1 MMRIATP
8 HSSTRSEATPLLG
21 TLVGLALLMPA
32 ASVPELGFLGLP
44 ALVVLLPSL
53 LFGMR

>member
-1 MMRIATP
+1 MRIVTP
-8 HSSTRSEATPLLG
+8 HSYTRSDATPLLG
-21 TLVGLALLMPA
+21 IMAGLALLMPA
-32 ASVPELGFLGLP
+32 AVVPELGFLALP